1 MAFDFNKTFS
11 LLPLRDAVVF
21 PFTTRRILVG
31 REMSLHAL
39 EYAESHDNEII
50 LVAQKD
56 IEQESIDNPMLDLYT
71 VGVAAHVINVTPFP
85 NGCVKVVLEGESVV
99 DLRSVALRDGLLQ
112 VTVSPKQPA
121 IGTSDKCS
129 MFENVLR
136 VFREYASH
144 RNIAEGMVDALF
156 TMDSHVNA
164 LYGMMPFLQISL
176 AEKQQLLETTNIDTL
191 AERLVSLMQMA
202 QDNENVLVRV
212 QQNVRQKMAQ
222 QQKEWFISEQIRQ
235 LQDELDGS
243 DGASSEVDQLLKK
256 IRAKKFSEAIQE
268 KLEEEIARMR
278 LMQPTSPEYAVS
290 RNYIDWFLA
299 MPYGVYTDT
308 VLNMKKVK
316 SELDAKHFGLD
327 KVKERIMEYV
337 AVLKLTGT
345 ERRSPILCLV
355 GPPGVGKTTLVESIA
370 KAMQRNFV
378 RITLGGVR
386 DEAEIRGHR
395 RTYIGAMP
403 GRFIHAL
410 RRAKCMNPVVLL
422 DEIDKMASDFR
433 GDPASAMLEVLDP
446 EQNHDFTD
454 HFMEVGLDLS
464 RVLFIATANNEA
476 EIPEALRDRLE
487 MVRLPGYYPHE
498 KLQIASKYLLP
509 RICERTGVKLH
520 EQVEFSDDMINAV
533 MRGWTREAGVRE
545 LERTLEN
552 AVRHRA
558 KDIVVGK
565 KFKAEVTDKV
575 LQEYLGA
582 PRFLDNRLPAPGRP
596 GVVTGLAWTSVGG
609 EILLLEC
616 MLLSG
621 KGQLIMTGKLGDVM
635 KESAQ
640 IAVSLVRERLHR
652 FGIDPA
658 IVKKTD
664 IHIHVP
670 EGAVPKDGPSAGI
683 ALTLCLLSAFTR
695 QPISPE
701 IAFTGEVSLTGACLP
716 IGGLNEKALAALAAG
731 VKTLRLPEGNK
742 KDVAELPEPAKKGL
756 KIYTHKHIDEIVK
769 VLFTGMKSSSKD
781 DLDFLKA
788 PVKSSAGKSEDDE
801 ENESEESE
809 KPAKK
814 TSKVAAKK
822 PKKPAKKK

>member
-1 MAFDFNKTFS
+1 MSFDFSKTYP

-21 PFTTRRILVG
+21 PMTTRRILIG
-31 REMSLHAL
+31 RDISLRAL
-39 EYAESHDNEII
+39 DQAESAGTEIV
-50 LVAQKD
+50 LVSQKN
-56 IEQESIDNPMLDLYT
+56 IEQEVLENPMLDLYS
-71 VGVAAHVINVTPFP
+71 VGVAARIDSVTPFP
-85 NGCVKVVLEGESVV
+85 NGCVKAVLEGVQIV
-99 DLRSVALRDGLLQ
+99 DLRSINMADGYMQ
-112 VTVSPKQPA
+112 VTVSERKNS
-121 IGTSDKCS
+121 IKLTDKS
-129 MFENVLR
+129 SRFAEVLAQ
-136 VFREYASH
+136 FKAYSLKH
-144 RNIAEGMVDALF
+144 NIADGMMDALF
-156 TMDSHVNA
+156 AMDSQVNT
-164 LYGMMPFLQISL
+164 LYGIIPFLQISL
-176 AEKQQLLETTNIDTL
+176 SERQNLLECNSIDDL
-191 AERLVSLMQMA
+191 ANHIVALMQVM
-202 QDNENVLVRV
+202 DENENVLVRV

-222 QQKEWFISEQIRQ
+222 QQKEWFITEQIRQ
-235 LQDELDGS
+235 LQDELDGDS
-243 DGASSEVDQLLKK
+243 AGASEPDQLLKK
-256 IRAKKFSEAIQE
+256 IKAKKFSPAIAE
-268 KLEEEIARMR
+268 KLEDEIERMR
-278 LMQPTSPEYAVS
+278 MMQPTSPEYAVS
-290 RNYIDWFLA
+290 RNYVDWFLNL
-299 MPYGVYTDT
+299 PYGVYTDT

-316 SELDAKHFGLD
+316 SELDSKHFGLD

-370 KAMQRNFV
+370 NAMQRNFV

-410 RRAKCMNPVVLL
+410 RRAKCMNPIILL

-464 RVLFIATANNEA
+464 RVLFIATANTEN

-487 MVRLPGYYPHE
+487 IVRLPGYYPHE

-509 RICERTGVKLH
+509 RICERTGVKLD
-520 EQVEFSDDMINAV
+520 EQVSFDEKMVTEV

-552 AVRHRA
+552 VVRHRA
-558 KDIVVGK
+558 KEIVMGK
-565 KFKAEVTDKV
+565 KFKPEITEKQ

-582 PRFLDNRLPAPGRP
+582 PRFLDSQLPEPGRP
-596 GVVTGLAWTSVGG
+596 GIVTGLAWTSVGG
-609 EILLLEC
+609 EILPIEC

-621 KGQLIMTGKLGDVM
+621 KGQIIMTGKLGDVM

-683 ALTLCLLSAFTR
+683 ALTLCLLSAFTKI
-695 QPISPE
+695 PVPPD
-701 IAFTGEVSLTGACLP
+701 IAFTGEVSLTGACLA
-716 IGGLNEKALAALAAG
+716 IGGLNEKALAALQAG
-731 VKTLRLPEGNK
+731 VKTLRLPAQNK
-742 KDVAELPEPAKKGL
+742 KDVDELPAPAKKGL
-756 KIYTHKHIDEIVK
+756 KIFTHKHIDEIVK
-769 VLFTGMKSSSKD
+769 ILFVQK
-781 DLDFLKA
+781 KA
-788 PVKSSAGKSEDDE
+788 K
-801 ENESEESE
+801 
-809 KPAKK
+809 
-814 TSKVAAKK
+814 
-822 PKKPAKKK
+822 

>member
-1 MAFDFNKTFS
+1 MSFDFSKTYP

-21 PFTTRRILVG
+21 PMTTRRILIG
-31 REMSLHAL
+31 RDISLRAL
-39 EYAESHDNEII
+39 DQAESAGTEIV
-50 LVAQKD
+50 LVSQKN
-56 IEQESIDNPMLDLYT
+56 IEQEVLDNPMLDLYS
-71 VGVAAHVINVTPFP
+71 VGVAARIDSVTPFP
-85 NGCVKVVLEGESVV
+85 NGCVKAVLEGVQIV
-99 DLRSVALRDGLLQ
+99 DLRSINMTDGYMQ
-112 VTVSPKQPA
+112 VTVSERKNP
-121 IGTSDKCS
+121 IRLTDKCNR
-129 MFENVLR
+129 FAEVLAQ
-136 VFREYASH
+136 FKAYSLKH
-144 RNIAEGMVDALF
+144 NIADGMMDALF
-156 TMDSHVNA
+156 SMDSQVNT
-164 LYGMMPFLQISL
+164 LYGIIPFLQISL
-176 AEKQQLLETTNIDTL
+176 NERQNLLECDSIDEL
-191 AERLVSLMQMA
+191 ANHIVALMQVM
-202 QDNENVLVRV
+202 DENENVLVRV

-235 LQDELDGS
+235 LQDELDGDS
-243 DGASSEVDQLLKK
+243 TGASEPDQLLKK
-256 IRAKKFSEAIQE
+256 IKAKNFTPAILE
-268 KLEEEIARMR
+268 KLEDEIGRMK

-290 RNYIDWFLA
+290 RNYIDWFLNL
-299 MPYGVYTDT
+299 PYGVYTDT

-316 SELDAKHFGLD
+316 SELDSKHFGLD

-370 KAMQRNFV
+370 SAMQRNFV

-410 RRAKCMNPVVLL
+410 RRAKCMNPIILL

-464 RVLFIATANNEA
+464 RVLFIATANSESD
-476 EIPEALRDRLE
+476 IPEALRDRLE
-487 MVRLPGYYPHE
+487 IVRLPGYYPHE

-509 RICERTGVKLH
+509 RICERTGVKLD
-520 EQVEFSDDMINAV
+520 EQVSFDEKTVTAV

-552 AVRHRA
+552 VVRHRA
-558 KDIVVGK
+558 KEIVMGK
-565 KFKAEVTDKV
+565 KFKPEIGEKQ

-582 PRFLDNRLPAPGRP
+582 PRFLDSQLPEPGKP

-609 EILLLEC
+609 EILPIEC

-621 KGQLIMTGKLGDVM
+621 KGQIIMTGKLGDVM

-683 ALTLCLLSAFTR
+683 ALTLCLLSAFTKI
-695 QPISPE
+695 PVPPD
-701 IAFTGEVSLTGACLP
+701 IAFTGEVSLTGACLA
-716 IGGLNEKALAALAAG
+716 IGGLNEKALAALQAG
-731 VKTLRLPEGNK
+731 VKTLRLPAQNQ
-742 KDVAELPEPAKKGL
+742 KDVNELPAPAKKGL

-769 VLFTGMKSSSKD
+769 ILFKD
-781 DLDFLKA
+781 AK
-788 PVKSSAGKSEDDE
+788 
-801 ENESEESE
+801 
-809 KPAKK
+809 AKK
-814 TSKVAAKK
+814 
-822 PKKPAKKK
+822 

>member
-1 MAFDFNKTFS
+1 MSFDFSKTYP

-21 PFTTRRILVG
+21 PMTTRRILIG
-31 REMSLHAL
+31 RDISLRAL
-39 EYAESHDNEII
+39 DQAESAGTEIV
-50 LVAQKD
+50 LVSQRN
-56 IEQESIDNPMLDLYT
+56 IEQEVLENPMLDLYS
-71 VGVAAHVINVTPFP
+71 VGVAARIDSVTPFP
-85 NGCVKVVLEGESVV
+85 NGCVKAVLEGVQIV
-99 DLRSVALRDGLLQ
+99 DLRSINTSDGYMQ
-112 VTVSPKQPA
+112 VTVSERKNS
-121 IGTSDKCS
+121 IKLTDKS
-129 MFENVLR
+129 SRFAEVLAQ
-136 VFREYASH
+136 FKAYSLKH
-144 RNIAEGMVDALF
+144 NIADGMMDALF
-156 TMDSHVNA
+156 AMDSQVNT
-164 LYGMMPFLQISL
+164 LYGIIPFLQISL
-176 AEKQQLLETTNIDTL
+176 SERQNLLECNSIDDL
-191 AERLVSLMQMA
+191 ANHIVALMQVM
-202 QDNENVLVRV
+202 DENENVLVRV

-222 QQKEWFISEQIRQ
+222 QQKEWFITEQIRQ
-235 LQDELDGS
+235 LQDELDGDS
-243 DGASSEVDQLLKK
+243 AGASEPDQLLKK
-256 IRAKKFSEAIQE
+256 IKAKKFSPAIAE
-268 KLEEEIARMR
+268 KLEDEIERMR
-278 LMQPTSPEYAVS
+278 MMQPTSPEYAVS
-290 RNYIDWFLA
+290 RNYVDWFLNL
-299 MPYGVYTDT
+299 PYGVYTDT

-316 SELDAKHFGLD
+316 SELDSKHFGLD

-370 KAMQRNFV
+370 NAMQRNFV

-410 RRAKCMNPVVLL
+410 RRAKCMNPIILL

-464 RVLFIATANNEA
+464 RVLFIATANTET

-487 MVRLPGYYPHE
+487 IVRLPGYYPHE

-509 RICERTGVKLH
+509 RICERTGVKLD
-520 EQVEFSDDMINAV
+520 EQVSFDEKMVTEV

-552 AVRHRA
+552 VVRHRA
-558 KDIVVGK
+558 KEIVMGK
-565 KFKAEVTDKV
+565 KFKPEITEKQ

-582 PRFLDNRLPAPGRP
+582 PRFLDSQLPEPGRP
-596 GVVTGLAWTSVGG
+596 GIVTGLAWTSVGG
-609 EILLLEC
+609 EILPIEC

-621 KGQLIMTGKLGDVM
+621 KGQIIMTGKLGDVM

-683 ALTLCLLSAFTR
+683 ALTLCLLSAFTKI
-695 QPISPE
+695 PVPPD
-701 IAFTGEVSLTGACLP
+701 IAFTGEVSLTGACLA
-716 IGGLNEKALAALAAG
+716 IGGLNEKALAALQAG
-731 VKTLRLPEGNK
+731 VKTLRLPAQNK
-742 KDVAELPEPAKKGL
+742 KDVDELPAPAKKGL
-756 KIYTHKHIDEIVK
+756 KIFTHKHIDEIVK
-769 VLFTGMKSSSKD
+769 ILFK
-781 DLDFLKA
+781 
-788 PVKSSAGKSEDDE
+788 
-801 ENESEESE
+801 N
-809 KPAKK
+809 AKK
-814 TSKVAAKK
+814 
-822 PKKPAKKK
+822 

>member
-1 MAFDFNKTFS
+1 MAFDFNKTYP

-31 REMSLHAL
+31 REMSLRAL
-39 EYAESHDNEII
+39 EFAENHNNEII
-50 LVAQKD
+50 LVAQKNV
-56 IEQESIDNPMLDLYT
+56 EQETLDNPMLDLYT
-71 VGVAAHVINVTPFP
+71 VGVIARVANVTPFP
-85 NGCVKVVLEGESVV
+85 NGCVKVVLEGDSIV
-99 DLRSVALRDGLLQ
+99 DLRSIVLRDGFLQ
-112 VTVSPKQPA
+112 VTVSPKEHFVKPE
-121 IGTSDKCS
+121 DKCER
-129 MFENVLR
+129 FEDVLN
-136 VFREYASH
+136 VFREYALH
-144 RNIAEGMVDALF
+144 RNIAEGMVEALF

-164 LYGMMPFLQISL
+164 FYGMIPFLHVSL
-176 AEKQQLLETTNIDTL
+176 AEKQALLEVDSIDAL
-191 AERLVSLMQMA
+191 AERLINLMQLA
-202 QDNENVLVRV
+202 QDNENVLIRV

-235 LQDELDGS
+235 LQDELDADNG
-243 DGASSEVDQLLKK
+243 GASEPDQLLKK
-256 IRAKKFSEAIQE
+256 IKAKKFSQAIEE
-268 KLEEEIARMR
+268 KLEEEIGRMR
-278 LMQPTSPEYAVS
+278 MMQPTSPEYAVS
-290 RNYIDWFLA
+290 RNYVDWFLA
-299 MPYGVYTDT
+299 LPYGVYTDT

-316 SELDAKHFGLD
+316 AELDSKHFGLD

-345 ERRSPILCLV
+345 ERRAPILCLV

-370 KAMQRNFV
+370 TAMQRNFV

-410 RRAKCMNPVVLL
+410 RRAKCMNPVILL

-464 RVLFIATANNEA
+464 RVLFIATANNEG

-487 MVRLPGYYPHE
+487 IVRLPGYYPHE
-498 KLQIASKYLLP
+498 KIQIAGNYLLP
-509 RICERTGVKLH
+509 RICERTGVKLK
-520 EQVEFSDDMINAV
+520 EQVSFDDEIISFV

-545 LERTLEN
+545 LERVLEN

-558 KDIVVGK
+558 KDIVMGK
-565 KFKAEVTDKV
+565 KVKPEITKKQIQD
-575 LQEYLGA
+575 YLGA
-582 PRFLDNRLPAPGRP
+582 PRFLDNQLPEPGRP

-621 KGQLIMTGKLGDVM
+621 KGQLILTGKLGDVM

-640 IAVSLVRERLHR
+640 IAVSLVRERLQR

-695 QPISPE
+695 HPIPPD

-769 VLFTGMKSSSKD
+769 ILFAGVKVAKAESANDVKEGETAEAKKSAD
-781 DLDFLKA
+781 AKA
-788 PVKSSAGKSEDDE
+788 A
-801 ENESEESE
+801 

-814 TSKVAAKK
+814 SV
-822 PKKPAKKK
+822 KKK

>member
-1 MAFDFNKTFS
+1 M
-11 LLPLRDAVVF
+11 LPLRDAVVF
-21 PFTTRRILVG
+21 PMTTRRILVG
-31 REMSLHAL
+31 REMSLHAI
-39 EYAESHDNEII
+39 EYAENNDNLIV
-50 LVAQKD
+50 LVAQRD
-56 IEQESIDNPMLDLYT
+56 VTVEELQNPMLDLYT
-71 VGVAAHVINVTPFP
+71 VGVMARVSNVTPFP
-85 NGCVKVVLEGESVV
+85 NGCVKVVLEGEQVV
-99 DLRSVALRDGLLQ
+99 DLRSILMQNGFLN
-112 VTVSPKQPA
+112 VTVSPRKNS
-121 IGTSDKCS
+121 IKLDSKTTLFD
-129 MFENVLR
+129 EVLTK
-136 VFREYASH
+136 FREYATK
-144 RNIAEGMVDALF
+144 RNIAEGMVDAFFGMESQL
-156 TMDSHVNA
+156 NA
-164 LYGMMPFLQISL
+164 YYGMVPFLQVSL
-176 AEKQQLLETTNIDTL
+176 AEKQSFLEMESLDEMSEKLL
-191 AERLVSLMQMA
+191 ALMSFTD
-202 QDNENVLVRV
+202 DNENVLVRI

-235 LQDELDGS
+235 LQEELDG
-243 DGASSEVDQLLKK
+243 DGDGSSEPEQLLKK
-256 IRAKKFSEAIQE
+256 IKAKKFSPAIVE
-268 KLEEEIARMR
+268 KLEDEIGRMK

-290 RNYIDWFLA
+290 RNYIDWFLNL
-299 MPYGVYTDT
+299 PYGVYTDT

-316 SELDAKHFGLD
+316 SELDSKHFGLD

-370 KAMQRNFV
+370 NAMQRNFV

-403 GRFIHAL
+403 GRFINAL
-410 RRAKCMNPVVLL
+410 RRAKCMNPIILL

-464 RVLFIATANNEA
+464 RVLFIATANSES

-487 MVRLPGYYPHE
+487 IVRLPGYYPHE
-498 KLQIASKYLLP
+498 KIQIASNYLLP
-509 RICERTGVKLH
+509 RICERTGVKLG
-520 EQVEFSDDMINAV
+520 EQVSFDDAIVTEV

-552 AVRHRA
+552 IVRHRA
-558 KDIVVGK
+558 KEIVMGK
-565 KFKAEVTDKV
+565 KFKPEITGKQ

-582 PRFLDNRLPAPGRP
+582 PRFLDSQLPEPGRP
-596 GVVTGLAWTSVGG
+596 GIVTGLAWTSVGG
-609 EILLLEC
+609 EILPIEC

-621 KGQLIMTGKLGDVM
+621 KGQIIMTGKLGDVM

-670 EGAVPKDGPSAGI
+670 EGAVPKDGPSAGVTMTTALVS
-683 ALTLCLLSAFTR
+683 ALTRKPVR
-695 QPISPE
+695 QNV
-701 IAFTGEVSLTGACLP
+701 AMTGEITLRGRVLP
-716 IGGLNEKALAALAAG
+716 IGGLKEKTLAAYRAG
-731 VKTLRLPEGNK
+731 INTLIIPEENK
-742 KDVAELPEPAKKGL
+742 KDLE
-756 KIYTHKHIDEIVK
+756 KIPDY
-769 VLFTGMKSSSKD
+769 VLEKFKII
-781 DLDFLKA
+781 
-788 PVKSSAGKSEDDE
+788 PVKEIQQVLSAAIMEG
-801 ENESEESE
+801 
-809 KPAKK
+809 
-814 TSKVAAKK
+814 
-822 PKKPAKKK
+822 

>member
-1 MAFDFNKTFS
+1 MNFDFSKTYP

-21 PFTTRRILVG
+21 PHTTRRILVG
-31 REMSLHAL
+31 RDVSLRAL
-39 EYAESHDNEII
+39 EYAESHNNEII

-56 IEQESIDNPMLDLYT
+56 VTVEEIQNPMLDLYS
-71 VGVAAHVINVTPFP
+71 VGVVASVSSVMPFP
-85 NGCVKVVLEGESVV
+85 NGCVKVILEGQQIV
-99 DLRSVALRDGLLQ
+99 DLRSVLLRDGFLH
-112 VTVSPKQPA
+112 VTVSPRKPH
-121 IGTSDKCS
+121 IDGKDKTKL
-129 MFENVLR
+129 FDEVLAR
-136 VFREYASH
+136 FRDYATK
-144 RNIAEGMVDALF
+144 RNIAEGMVDAFFGMENQL
-156 TMDSHVNA
+156 DA
-164 LYGMMPFLQISL
+164 YYGMIPFLQVSL
-176 AEKQQLLETTNIDTL
+176 AEKQSFLEVKSLDEMSLKLLALMD
-191 AERLVSLMQMA
+191 VSE
-202 QDNENVLVRV
+202 DNENVLVRV
-212 QQNVRQKMAQ
+212 QQSVRQKMAQ

-235 LQDELDGS
+235 LQDELDG
-243 DGASSEVDQLLKK
+243 DNAGASEPDQLLKK
-256 IRAKKFSEAIQE
+256 IKAKNFTPAIVE
-268 KLEEEIARMR
+268 KLEDEIGRMK

-290 RNYIDWFLA
+290 RNYIDWFLNL
-299 MPYGVYTDT
+299 PYGVYTET

-316 SELDAKHFGLD
+316 SELDSKHFGLD

-370 KAMQRNFV
+370 NAMQRNFV

-410 RRAKCMNPVVLL
+410 RRAKCMNPIILL

-464 RVLFIATANNEA
+464 RVLFIATANSES

-487 MVRLPGYYPHE
+487 IVRLPGYYPHE

-509 RICERTGVKLH
+509 RICERTGVKLK
-520 EQVEFSDDMINAV
+520 EQVSFDDDTVNAV

-545 LERTLEN
+545 LERTLESV
-552 AVRHRA
+552 VRHRA
-558 KDIVVGK
+558 KEIVMGK
-565 KFKAEVTDKV
+565 KFKPEIKDKQ

-582 PRFLDNRLPAPGRP
+582 PRFLDNQLPAPGRP

-609 EILLLEC
+609 EILPIEC

-621 KGQLIMTGKLGDVM
+621 KGQIIMTGKLGDVM

-683 ALTLCLLSAFTR
+683 ALTLCLLSAFTKI
-695 QPISPE
+695 PVPPD
-701 IAFTGEVSLTGACLP
+701 IAFTGEVSLTGACLA
-716 IGGLNEKALAALAAG
+716 IGGLNEKALAALQAG
-731 VKTLRLPEGNK
+731 VKTLRLPAQNK
-742 KDVAELPEPAKKGL
+742 KDVDELPAPAKKGL

-769 VLFTGMKSSSKD
+769 ILF
-781 DLDFLKA
+781 
-788 PVKSSAGKSEDDE
+788 VK
-801 ENESEESE
+801 
-809 KPAKK
+809 AKK
-814 TSKVAAKK
+814 S
-822 PKKPAKKK
+822 

>member
-1 MAFDFNKTFS
+1 MSFDYSKTFP

-21 PFTTRRILVG
+21 PSTTRRILVG
-31 REMSLHAL
+31 RDMSLRAL
-39 EYAESHDNEII
+39 EYAESHNNEIV
-50 LVAQKD
+50 LVAQRDVSEEELK
-56 IEQESIDNPMLDLYT
+56 NPMLDLYS
-71 VGVAAHVINVTPFP
+71 VGVMAHVSNVMPFP
-85 NGCVKVVLEGESVV
+85 NGCVKVVLEGEEVV
-99 DLRSVALRDGLLQ
+99 DLRSILMADGFLN
-112 VTVSPKQPA
+112 VTVSPRKQR
-121 IGTSDKCS
+121 IDGKDKTAL
-129 MFENVLR
+129 FDDVLTR
-136 VFREYASH
+136 FREYATK
-144 RNIAEGMVDALF
+144 RNIAEGMVDAFFGMENQL
-156 TMDSHVNA
+156 NA
-164 LYGMMPFLQISL
+164 YYGMIPFLQVSL
-176 AEKQQLLETTNIDTL
+176 AEKQSFLEVASLDEMSAKLLALMD
-191 AERLVSLMQMA
+191 VSE
-202 QDNENVLVRV
+202 DNENVLVRV

-222 QQKEWFISEQIRQ
+222 QQKEWFITEQIRQ
-235 LQDELDGS
+235 LQDELEGDGV
-243 DGASSEVDQLLKK
+243 GTSEPDQLLKK
-256 IRAKKFSEAIQE
+256 IKAKNFSQAIEE
-268 KLEEEIARMR
+268 KLEDEIGRMR

-316 SELDAKHFGLD
+316 GELDSKHFGLD
-327 KVKERIMEYV
+327 KVKERIMEYI

-370 KAMQRNFV
+370 NAMQRNFV

-403 GRFIHAL
+403 GRFIQAL
-410 RRAKCMNPVVLL
+410 RRAKCMNPIILL

-464 RVLFIATANNEA
+464 RVLFIATANSES

-487 MVRLPGYYPHE
+487 IVRLPGYYPHE
-498 KLQIASKYLLP
+498 KLQIASNYLVP
-509 RICERTGVKLH
+509 RICERTGVKNV
-520 EQVEFSDDMINAV
+520 EQGSFDDGIINEV

-552 AVRHRA
+552 VVRHRA
-558 KDIVVGK
+558 KEIVMGRK
-565 KFKAEVTDKV
+565 IKPAVTEKQ

-582 PRFLDNRLPAPGRP
+582 PRFLDSQLPAPGRP

-609 EILLLEC
+609 EILPIEC

-621 KGQLIMTGKLGDVM
+621 KGSIIMTGKLGDVM

-640 IAVSLVRERLHR
+640 IAVSLVRERLHL

-695 QPISPE
+695 IPVPPD
-701 IAFTGEVSLTGACLP
+701 IAFTGEVSLTGACLA
-716 IGGLNEKALAALAAG
+716 IGGLNEKALAALQAG
-731 VKTLRLPEGNK
+731 VKTLRLPAQNK
-742 KDVAELPEPAKKGL
+742 KDVDELPAPAKKGL

-769 VLFTGMKSSSKD
+769 ILFVQKKAKS
-781 DLDFLKA
+781 
-788 PVKSSAGKSEDDE
+788 
-801 ENESEESE
+801 
-809 KPAKK
+809 
-814 TSKVAAKK
+814 
-822 PKKPAKKK
+822 

>member
-1 MAFDFNKTFS
+1 M
-11 LLPLRDAVVF
+11 LPLRDAVVF
-21 PFTTRRILVG
+21 PMTTRRILVG
-31 REMSLHAL
+31 REMSLHAI
-39 EYAESHDNEII
+39 EHAENNDNVIV
-50 LVAQKD
+50 LVAQRD
-56 IEQESIDNPMLDLYT
+56 VTIEELQNPMLDLYT
-71 VGVAAHVINVTPFP
+71 VGVMARVSNVTPFP
-85 NGCVKVVLEGESVV
+85 NGCVKVVLEGEEVV
-99 DLRSVALRDGLLQ
+99 DLRSIIMQNGFLN
-112 VTVSPKQPA
+112 VTVSPRKNSIQLNSK
-121 IGTSDKCS
+121 TKLFD
-129 MFENVLR
+129 EVLTK
-136 VFREYASH
+136 FREYATK
-144 RNIAEGMVDALF
+144 RNIAEGMVDAFFGMESQL
-156 TMDSHVNA
+156 NA
-164 LYGMMPFLQISL
+164 YYGMIPFLQVSL
-176 AEKQQLLETTNIDTL
+176 AEKQSFLEMESLDEMSEKLL
-191 AERLVSLMQMA
+191 ALMSFTD
-202 QDNENVLVRV
+202 DNENVLVRI

-235 LQDELDGS
+235 LQEELDG
-243 DGASSEVDQLLKK
+243 DGDGSSEPDQLLKK
-256 IRAKKFSEAIQE
+256 IKAKKFSPAIVE
-268 KLEEEIARMR
+268 KLEDEIGRMK

-290 RNYIDWFLA
+290 RNYIDWFLNL
-299 MPYGVYTDT
+299 PYGVYTDT

-316 SELDAKHFGLD
+316 SELDSKHFGLD

-370 KAMQRNFV
+370 NAMQRNFV

-403 GRFIHAL
+403 GRFINAR
-410 RRAKCMNPVVLL
+410 RRAKCMNPIILL

-464 RVLFIATANNEA
+464 RVLFIATANSEG

-487 MVRLPGYYPHE
+487 IVRLPGYYPHE
-498 KLQIASKYLLP
+498 KIQIASNYLLP
-509 RICERTGVKLH
+509 RICERTGVKLN
-520 EQVEFSDDMINAV
+520 EQVSFDDAIVTEV

-552 AVRHRA
+552 VVRHRA
-558 KDIVVGK
+558 KEIVMGK
-565 KFKAEVTDKV
+565 KFKPEITGKQ

-582 PRFLDNRLPAPGRP
+582 PRFLDSQLPEPGRP
-596 GVVTGLAWTSVGG
+596 GIVTGLAWTSVGG
-609 EILLLEC
+609 EILPIEC

-621 KGQLIMTGKLGDVM
+621 KGLIIMTGKLGDVM

-640 IAVSLVRERLHR
+640 IAVSLVRERLHC

-695 QPISPE
+695 IPVAPD
-701 IAFTGEVSLTGACLP
+701 IAFTGEVSLTGACLA
-716 IGGLNEKALAALAAG
+716 IGGLNEKALAALQAG
-731 VKTLRLPEGNK
+731 VKTLRLPAQNK
-742 KDVAELPEPAKKGL
+742 KDVDELPAPAKKGL
-756 KIYTHKHIDEIVK
+756 KI
-769 VLFTGMKSSSKD
+769 
-781 DLDFLKA
+781 
-788 PVKSSAGKSEDDE
+788 
-801 ENESEESE
+801 
-809 KPAKK
+809 
-814 TSKVAAKK
+814 
-822 PKKPAKKK
+822 

>member
-1 MAFDFNKTFS
+1 M
-11 LLPLRDAVVF
+11 LPLRDAVVF
-21 PFTTRRILVG
+21 PMTTRRILVG
-31 REMSLHAL
+31 REMSLHAI
-39 EYAESHDNEII
+39 EYAENNDNLIV
-50 LVAQKD
+50 LVAQRD
-56 IEQESIDNPMLDLYT
+56 VTVEELQNPMLDLYT
-71 VGVAAHVINVTPFP
+71 VGVMARVSNVTPFP
-85 NGCVKVVLEGESVV
+85 NGCVKVVLEGEQVV
-99 DLRSVALRDGLLQ
+99 DLRSILMQNGFLN
-112 VTVSPKQPA
+112 VTVSPRKNS
-121 IGTSDKCS
+121 IKLDSKTKLFD
-129 MFENVLR
+129 EVLSK
-136 VFREYASH
+136 FREYATK
-144 RNIAEGMVDALF
+144 RNIAEGMVDAFFGMESQL
-156 TMDSHVNA
+156 NA
-164 LYGMMPFLQISL
+164 YYGMVPFLQVSL
-176 AEKQQLLETTNIDTL
+176 AEKQSFLEMESLDEMSEKLL
-191 AERLVSLMQMA
+191 ALMSFTD
-202 QDNENVLVRV
+202 DNENVLVRI

-235 LQDELDGS
+235 LQEELDG
-243 DGASSEVDQLLKK
+243 DGDGSSEPEQLLKK
-256 IRAKKFSEAIQE
+256 IKAKKFSPAIVE
-268 KLEEEIARMR
+268 KLEDEIGRMK

-290 RNYIDWFLA
+290 RNYIDWFLNL
-299 MPYGVYTDT
+299 PYGVYTDT

-316 SELDAKHFGLD
+316 SELDSKHFGLD

-370 KAMQRNFV
+370 NAMQRNFV

-403 GRFIHAL
+403 GRFINAL
-410 RRAKCMNPVVLL
+410 RRAKCMNPIILL

-464 RVLFIATANNEA
+464 RVLFIATANSES

-487 MVRLPGYYPHE
+487 IVRLPGYYPHE
-498 KLQIASKYLLP
+498 KIQIASNYLLP
-509 RICERTGVKLH
+509 RICERTGVKLG
-520 EQVEFSDDMINAV
+520 EQVSFDDAIVTEV

-552 AVRHRA
+552 IVRHRA
-558 KDIVVGK
+558 KEIVMGK
-565 KFKAEVTDKV
+565 KFKPEITGKQ

-582 PRFLDNRLPAPGRP
+582 PRFLDSQLPEPGRP
-596 GVVTGLAWTSVGG
+596 GIVTGLAWTSVGG
-609 EILLLEC
+609 EILPIEC

-621 KGQLIMTGKLGDVM
+621 KGQIIMTGKLGDVM

-695 QPISPE
+695 IPVAPD
-701 IAFTGEVSLTGACLP
+701 IAFTGEVSLTGACLA
-716 IGGLNEKALAALAAG
+716 IGGLNEKALAALQAG
-731 VKTLRLPEGNK
+731 VKTLRLPAQNK
-742 KDVAELPEPAKKGL
+742 KDVDELPAPAKKGL

-769 VLFTGMKSSSKD
+769 ILFK
-781 DLDFLKA
+781 
-788 PVKSSAGKSEDDE
+788 
-801 ENESEESE
+801 N
-809 KPAKK
+809 AKK
-814 TSKVAAKK
+814 
-822 PKKPAKKK
+822 

>member
-1 MAFDFNKTFS
+1 MSFDFSKTYP

-21 PFTTRRILVG
+21 PMTTRRILIG
-31 REMSLHAL
+31 RDISLRAL
-39 EYAESHDNEII
+39 DQAESTGTEIV
-50 LVAQKD
+50 LVSQRNV
-56 IEQESIDNPMLDLYT
+56 EQEVLENPMLDLYS
-71 VGVAAHVINVTPFP
+71 VGVAARVDSVTPFP
-85 NGCVKVVLEGESVV
+85 NGCVKAVLEGVQIVE
-99 DLRSVALRDGLLQ
+99 LRSIMMADGYMQ
-112 VTVSPKQPA
+112 VTVCERKNA
-121 IGTSDKCS
+121 IKLTDKS
-129 MFENVLR
+129 TRFAEVLAQ
-136 VFREYASH
+136 FKAYSLKH
-144 RNIAEGMVDALF
+144 NIADGMMDALF
-156 TMDSHVNA
+156 SMDSQVNT
-164 LYGMMPFLQISL
+164 LYGIIPFLQISL
-176 AEKQQLLETTNIDTL
+176 NERQNLLESNCIDDLANNII
-191 AERLVSLMQMA
+191 ALMQVM
-202 QDNENVLVRV
+202 DENENVLVRV

-222 QQKEWFISEQIRQ
+222 QQKEWFITEQIRQ
-235 LQDELDGS
+235 LQDELDG
-243 DGASSEVDQLLKK
+243 DNAGAGEPDQLLKK
-256 IRAKKFSEAIQE
+256 IRAKKFSATILE
-268 KLEEEIARMR
+268 KLEDEVERMR
-278 LMQPTSPEYAVS
+278 MMQPTSPEYAVS
-290 RNYIDWFLA
+290 RNYIDWFLNL
-299 MPYGVYTDT
+299 PYGVYTDT

-316 SELDAKHFGLD
+316 SELDSKHFGLD

-370 KAMQRNFV
+370 NAMQRNFV

-410 RRAKCMNPVVLL
+410 RRAKCMNPIILL

-464 RVLFIATANNEA
+464 RVLFIATANSEG

-487 MVRLPGYYPHE
+487 IVRLPGYYPHE

-509 RICERTGVKLH
+509 RICERTGVKLE
-520 EQVEFSDDMINAV
+520 EQVSFDEKIVNEV

-552 AVRHRA
+552 VVRHRA
-558 KDIVVGK
+558 KEIVMGK
-565 KFKAEVTDKV
+565 KFKPEITEKQ

-582 PRFLDNRLPAPGRP
+582 PRFLDSQLPEPGKP
-596 GVVTGLAWTSVGG
+596 GIVTGLAWTSVGG
-609 EILLLEC
+609 EILPIEC

-621 KGQLIMTGKLGDVM
+621 KGQIIMTGKLGDVM

-652 FGIDPA
+652 FGIDPT

-683 ALTLCLLSAFTR
+683 ALTLCLLSAFTKI
-695 QPISPE
+695 PVPPD
-701 IAFTGEVSLTGACLP
+701 IAFTGEVSLTGACLA
-716 IGGLNEKALAALAAG
+716 IGGLNEKALAALQAG
-731 VKTLRLPEGNK
+731 VKTLRLPAQNK
-742 KDVAELPEPAKKGL
+742 KDVDELPAPAKKGL
-756 KIYTHKHIDEIVK
+756 KIFTHKHIDEIVK
-769 VLFTGMKSSSKD
+769 ILFVQK
-781 DLDFLKA
+781 KA
-788 PVKSSAGKSEDDE
+788 K
-801 ENESEESE
+801 
-809 KPAKK
+809 
-814 TSKVAAKK
+814 
-822 PKKPAKKK
+822 

>member
-1 MAFDFNKTFS
+1 MGEELLSFDFSKTYP

-21 PFTTRRILVG
+21 PMTTRRILIG
-31 REMSLHAL
+31 REISLRAL
-39 EYAESHDNEII
+39 DQAESTGSEII
-50 LVAQKD
+50 LVSQKNL
-56 IEQESIDNPMLDLYT
+56 EQEVLDNPMLDLYS
-71 VGVAAHVINVTPFP
+71 VGVAARIDSVTPFP
-85 NGCVKVVLEGESVV
+85 NGCVKAVLEGVQIV
-99 DLRSVALRDGLLQ
+99 DLRSINMADGYMQ
-112 VTVSPKQPA
+112 VTVSERKNS
-121 IGTSDKCS
+121 IKLTDKS
-129 MFENVLR
+129 SRFAEVLTQ
-136 VFREYASH
+136 FKAYSLKH
-144 RNIAEGMVDALF
+144 NIADGMMDALF
-156 TMDSHVNA
+156 SMDSQINT
-164 LYGMMPFLQISL
+164 LYGIIPFLQISL
-176 AEKQQLLETTNIDTL
+176 GERQNLLECGSIDELANNIL
-191 AERLVSLMQMA
+191 ALMQVM
-202 QDNENVLVRV
+202 DENENVLVRV

-235 LQDELDGS
+235 LQDELDGDS
-243 DGASSEVDQLLKK
+243 ASASEPDQLLKK
-256 IRAKKFSEAIQE
+256 IRAKSFTPVILE
-268 KLEEEIARMR
+268 KLEDEISRMK

-290 RNYIDWFLA
+290 RNYVDWFLNL
-299 MPYGVYTDT
+299 PYGVYTDT

-316 SELDAKHFGLD
+316 SELDSKHFGLD

-370 KAMQRNFV
+370 NAMQRNFV

-410 RRAKCMNPVVLL
+410 RRAKCMTPIILL

-464 RVLFIATANNEA
+464 RVLFIATANSES

-487 MVRLPGYYPHE
+487 IVRLPGYYPHE

-509 RICERTGVKLH
+509 RICERTGVKLG
-520 EQVEFSDDMINAV
+520 EQVSFDEKMVTEV

-552 AVRHRA
+552 VVRHRA
-558 KDIVVGK
+558 KEIVMGK
-565 KFKAEVTDKV
+565 KFKPEITEKQ

-582 PRFLDNRLPAPGRP
+582 PRFLDSQLPEPGRL
-596 GVVTGLAWTSVGG
+596 GIVTGLAWTSVGG
-609 EILLLEC
+609 EILPIEC

-621 KGQLIMTGKLGDVM
+621 KGQIIMTGKLGDVM

-683 ALTLCLLSAFTR
+683 ALTLCLLSAFTKI
-695 QPISPE
+695 PVPPD
-701 IAFTGEVSLTGACLP
+701 IAFTGEVSLTGACLA
-716 IGGLNEKALAALAAG
+716 IGGLNEKALAALQAG
-731 VKTLRLPEGNK
+731 VKTLRLPAQNQ
-742 KDVAELPEPAKKGL
+742 KDVNELPAPAKKGL
-756 KIYTHKHIDEIVK
+756 KIYTHKHIDEIIK
-769 VLFTGMKSSSKD
+769 VLFK
-781 DLDFLKA
+781 
-788 PVKSSAGKSEDDE
+788 E
-801 ENESEESE
+801 
-809 KPAKK
+809 AKK
-814 TSKVAAKK
+814 AK
-822 PKKPAKKK
+822 

>member
-1 MAFDFNKTFS
+1 MSFDFSKTYP

-21 PFTTRRILVG
+21 PMTTRRILIG
-31 REMSLHAL
+31 RDISLRAL
-39 EYAESHDNEII
+39 DQAESAGTEIV
-50 LVAQKD
+50 LVSQKN
-56 IEQESIDNPMLDLYT
+56 IEQEVLDNPMLDLYS
-71 VGVAAHVINVTPFP
+71 VGVAARIDSVTPFP
-85 NGCVKVVLEGESVV
+85 NGCVKAVLEGIQIV
-99 DLRSVALRDGLLQ
+99 DLRSISTSDGYMQ
-112 VTVSPKQPA
+112 VTVSERKNS
-121 IGTSDKCS
+121 IKLTDKS
-129 MFENVLR
+129 SRFAEVLAQ
-136 VFREYASH
+136 FKAYSLKH
-144 RNIAEGMVDALF
+144 NIADGMMDALF
-156 TMDSHVNA
+156 AMDSQVNT
-164 LYGMMPFLQISL
+164 LYGIIPFLQISL
-176 AEKQQLLETTNIDTL
+176 SERQNLLECNSIDEL
-191 AERLVSLMQMA
+191 ANHIVALMQVM
-202 QDNENVLVRV
+202 DENENVLVRV

-222 QQKEWFISEQIRQ
+222 QQKEWFITEQIRQ
-235 LQDELDGS
+235 LQDELDGDS
-243 DGASSEVDQLLKK
+243 AGASEPDQLLKK
-256 IRAKKFSEAIQE
+256 IKAKKFSPAIAE
-268 KLEEEIARMR
+268 KLEDEIERMR
-278 LMQPTSPEYAVS
+278 MMQPTSPEYAVS
-290 RNYIDWFLA
+290 RNYVDWFLNL
-299 MPYGVYTDT
+299 PYGVYTDT

-316 SELDAKHFGLD
+316 SELDSKHFGLD

-370 KAMQRNFV
+370 NAMQRNFV

-410 RRAKCMNPVVLL
+410 RRAKCMNPIILL

-464 RVLFIATANNEA
+464 RVLFIATANTEN

-487 MVRLPGYYPHE
+487 IVRLPGYYPHE

-509 RICERTGVKLH
+509 RICERTGVKLD
-520 EQVEFSDDMINAV
+520 EQVSFDEKMVTEV

-552 AVRHRA
+552 VVRHRA
-558 KDIVVGK
+558 KEIVMGK
-565 KFKAEVTDKV
+565 KFKPEITEKQ

-582 PRFLDNRLPAPGRP
+582 PRFLDSQLPEPGRP
-596 GVVTGLAWTSVGG
+596 GIVTGLAWTSVGG
-609 EILLLEC
+609 EILPIEC

-621 KGQLIMTGKLGDVM
+621 KGQIIMTGKLGDVM

-683 ALTLCLLSAFTR
+683 ALTLCLLSAFTKI
-695 QPISPE
+695 PVPPD
-701 IAFTGEVSLTGACLP
+701 IAFTGEVSLTGACLA
-716 IGGLNEKALAALAAG
+716 IGGLNEKALAALQAG
-731 VKTLRLPEGNK
+731 VKTLRLPAQNQ
-742 KDVAELPEPAKKGL
+742 KDVNELPAPAKKGL
-756 KIYTHKHIDEIVK
+756 KIFTHKHIDEIVK
-769 VLFTGMKSSSKD
+769 ILFVQK
-781 DLDFLKA
+781 KA
-788 PVKSSAGKSEDDE
+788 K
-801 ENESEESE
+801 
-809 KPAKK
+809 
-814 TSKVAAKK
+814 
-822 PKKPAKKK
+822 

>member
-1 MAFDFNKTFS
+1 MSFDFSKTYP

-21 PFTTRRILVG
+21 PMTTRRILIG
-31 REMSLHAL
+31 RDISLRAL
-39 EYAESHDNEII
+39 DQAESAGTEIV
-50 LVAQKD
+50 LVSQRN
-56 IEQESIDNPMLDLYT
+56 IEQEVLENPMLDLYS
-71 VGVAAHVINVTPFP
+71 VGVAARIDSVTPFP
-85 NGCVKVVLEGESVV
+85 NGCVKAVLEGVQIV
-99 DLRSVALRDGLLQ
+99 DLRSINTSDGYMQ
-112 VTVSPKQPA
+112 VTVSERKNS
-121 IGTSDKCS
+121 IKLTDKS
-129 MFENVLR
+129 SRFAEVLAQ
-136 VFREYASH
+136 FKAYSLKH
-144 RNIAEGMVDALF
+144 NIADGMMDALF
-156 TMDSHVNA
+156 AMDSQVNT
-164 LYGMMPFLQISL
+164 LYGIIPFLQISL
-176 AEKQQLLETTNIDTL
+176 SERQNLLECNSIDDL
-191 AERLVSLMQMA
+191 ANHIVALMQVM
-202 QDNENVLVRV
+202 DENENVLVRV

-222 QQKEWFISEQIRQ
+222 QQKEWFITEQIRQ
-235 LQDELDGS
+235 LQDELDGDS
-243 DGASSEVDQLLKK
+243 AGASEPDQLLKK
-256 IRAKKFSEAIQE
+256 IKAKKFSPAIAE
-268 KLEEEIARMR
+268 KLEDEIERMR
-278 LMQPTSPEYAVS
+278 MMQPTSPEYAVS
-290 RNYIDWFLA
+290 RNYVDWFLNL
-299 MPYGVYTDT
+299 PYGVYTDT

-316 SELDAKHFGLD
+316 SELDSKHFGLD

-370 KAMQRNFV
+370 NAMQRNFV

-410 RRAKCMNPVVLL
+410 RRAKCMNPIILL

-464 RVLFIATANNEA
+464 RVLFIATANSES

-487 MVRLPGYYPHE
+487 IVRLPGYYPHE

-509 RICERTGVKLH
+509 RICERTGVKLD
-520 EQVEFSDDMINAV
+520 EQVSFDEKMVTDV

-552 AVRHRA
+552 VVRHRA
-558 KDIVVGK
+558 KEIVMGK
-565 KFKAEVTDKV
+565 KFKPEITEKQ

-582 PRFLDNRLPAPGRP
+582 PRFLDSQLPEPGRP
-596 GVVTGLAWTSVGG
+596 GIVTGLAWTSVGG
-609 EILLLEC
+609 EILPIEC

-621 KGQLIMTGKLGDVM
+621 KGQIIMTGKLGDVM

-683 ALTLCLLSAFTR
+683 ALTLCLLSAFTKI
-695 QPISPE
+695 PVPPD
-701 IAFTGEVSLTGACLP
+701 IAFTGEVSLTGACLA
-716 IGGLNEKALAALAAG
+716 IGGLNEKALAALQAG
-731 VKTLRLPEGNK
+731 VKTLRLPAQNK
-742 KDVAELPEPAKKGL
+742 KDVDELPAPAKKGL
-756 KIYTHKHIDEIVK
+756 KIFTHKHIDEIVK
-769 VLFTGMKSSSKD
+769 ILFVQK
-781 DLDFLKA
+781 KA
-788 PVKSSAGKSEDDE
+788 K
-801 ENESEESE
+801 
-809 KPAKK
+809 
-814 TSKVAAKK
+814 
-822 PKKPAKKK
+822 

>member
-1 MAFDFNKTFS
+1 MSFDFSKTYP

-21 PFTTRRILVG
+21 PMTTRRILIG
-31 REMSLHAL
+31 RDISLRAL
-39 EYAESHDNEII
+39 DQAESAGTEIV
-50 LVAQKD
+50 LVSQKN
-56 IEQESIDNPMLDLYT
+56 IEQEVLENPMLDLYS
-71 VGVAAHVINVTPFP
+71 VGVAARIDSVTPFP
-85 NGCVKVVLEGESVV
+85 NGCVKAVLEGVQIV
-99 DLRSVALRDGLLQ
+99 DLRSINMTDGYMQ
-112 VTVSPKQPA
+112 VTVSERKNP
-121 IGTSDKCS
+121 IRLTDKCNR
-129 MFENVLR
+129 FAEVLAQ
-136 VFREYASH
+136 FKAYSLKH
-144 RNIAEGMVDALF
+144 NIADGMMDALF
-156 TMDSHVNA
+156 SMDSQVNT
-164 LYGMMPFLQISL
+164 LYGIIPFLQISL
-176 AEKQQLLETTNIDTL
+176 NERQNLLECDSIDEL
-191 AERLVSLMQMA
+191 ANHIVALMQVM
-202 QDNENVLVRV
+202 DENENVLVRV

-235 LQDELDGS
+235 LQDELDGDS
-243 DGASSEVDQLLKK
+243 AGASEPDQLLKK
-256 IRAKKFSEAIQE
+256 IKAKNFTPAILE
-268 KLEEEIARMR
+268 KLEDEIGRMK

-290 RNYIDWFLA
+290 RNYIDWFLNL
-299 MPYGVYTDT
+299 PYGVYTDT

-316 SELDAKHFGLD
+316 SELDSKHFGLD

-370 KAMQRNFV
+370 SAMQRNFV

-410 RRAKCMNPVVLL
+410 RRAKCMNPIILL

-464 RVLFIATANNEA
+464 RVLFIATANSESD
-476 EIPEALRDRLE
+476 IPEALRDRLE
-487 MVRLPGYYPHE
+487 IVRLPGYYPHE

-509 RICERTGVKLH
+509 RICERTGVKLD
-520 EQVEFSDDMINAV
+520 EQVSFDEKTVTAV

-552 AVRHRA
+552 VVRHRA
-558 KDIVVGK
+558 KEIVMGK
-565 KFKAEVTDKV
+565 KFKPEIGEKQ

-582 PRFLDNRLPAPGRP
+582 PRFLDSQLPEPGKP

-609 EILLLEC
+609 EILPIEC

-621 KGQLIMTGKLGDVM
+621 KGQIIMTGKLGDVM

-683 ALTLCLLSAFTR
+683 ALTLCLLSAFTKI
-695 QPISPE
+695 PVPPD
-701 IAFTGEVSLTGACLP
+701 IAFTGEVSLTGACLA
-716 IGGLNEKALAALAAG
+716 IGGLNEKALAALQAG
-731 VKTLRLPEGNK
+731 VKTLRLPAQNQ
-742 KDVAELPEPAKKGL
+742 KDVNELPAPAKKGL

-769 VLFTGMKSSSKD
+769 ILFKD
-781 DLDFLKA
+781 AK
-788 PVKSSAGKSEDDE
+788 
-801 ENESEESE
+801 
-809 KPAKK
+809 AKK
-814 TSKVAAKK
+814 
-822 PKKPAKKK
+822 

>member
-1 MAFDFNKTFS
+1 MAFDFTKTFP

-21 PFTTRRILVG
+21 PYTTRRILVG
-31 REMSLHAL
+31 REMSLRAL
-39 EYAESHDNEII
+39 EYAENHDNEII

-56 IEQESIDNPMLDLYT
+56 VSQEELQNPMLDLYS
-71 VGVAAHVINVTPFP
+71 VGVAARVSNVTPFP
-85 NGCVKVVLEGESVV
+85 NGCVKVVLEGVEVV
-99 DLRSVALRDGLLQ
+99 DLRSILVQDGFLHVTISPRKMQIPTNAKTKSFDEVLARFRD
-112 VTVSPKQPA
+112 
-121 IGTSDKCS
+121 
-129 MFENVLR
+129 
-136 VFREYASH
+136 YATK
-144 RNIAEGMVDALF
+144 RNIAEGMVDAFFGMENQL
-156 TMDSHVNA
+156 NA
-164 LYGMMPFLQISL
+164 FYGMIPFLQVSL
-176 AEKQQLLETTNIDTL
+176 AEKQSFLEVTTLEEMSLKLLTL
-191 AERLVSLMQMA
+191 MEVTE
-202 QDNENVLVRV
+202 DNDNVMVRV

-243 DGASSEVDQLLKK
+243 EGAANEPDMLLRK
-256 IRAKKFSEAIQE
+256 IKAKKFSPTIVE
-268 KLEEEIARMR
+268 KLEEEISRMR

-290 RNYIDWFLA
+290 RNYVDWFLSL
-299 MPYGVYTDT
+299 PYGEYTDT

-316 SELDAKHFGLD
+316 SELDSKHFGLD

-345 ERRSPILCLV
+345 ERRAPILCLV

-370 KAMQRNFV
+370 IAMQRNFV

-410 RRAKCMNPVVLL
+410 RRAKCMNPVILL

-433 GDPASAMLEVLDP
+433 GDPASALLEVLDP

-464 RVLFIATANNEA
+464 RVLFIATANSEA
-476 EIPEALRDRLE
+476 EIPDALRDRFE
-487 MVRLPGYYPHE
+487 VVRLPGYYPHE
-498 KLQIASKYLLP
+498 KLQIASKFLIP
-509 RICERTGVKLH
+509 RICERTGVKQK
-520 EQVEFSDDMINAV
+520 EQVEFGDDMIKKV
-533 MRGWTREAGVRE
+533 IREYTREAGVRE
-545 LERTLEN
+545 LERTLES

-558 KDIVVGK
+558 KEIVMGK
-565 KFKAEVTDKV
+565 KVKPQVTEKQ

-582 PRFLDNRLPAPGRP
+582 PRFLDSQLPEPGRP

-609 EILLLEC
+609 EILPIEC

-621 KGQLIMTGKLGDVM
+621 KGQIIMTGKLGDVM

-640 IAVSLVRERLHR
+640 IAVSLVRERLQR

-683 ALTLCLLSAFTR
+683 ALTLCLLSAFTKT
-695 QPISPE
+695 PIPPD
-701 IAFTGEVSLTGACLP
+701 IAFTGEVSLTGACLA
-716 IGGLNEKALAALAAG
+716 IGGLNEKALAALQAG
-731 VKTLRLPEGNK
+731 VKTLRLPAQNK
-742 KDVAELPEPAKKGL
+742 KDVDELPAPAKKGL
-756 KIYTHKHIDEIVK
+756 KIYTHKHIDEIIK
-769 VLFTGMKSSSKD
+769 VLFPKPSKR
-781 DLDFLKA
+781 KQNA
-788 PVKSSAGKSEDDE
+788 KT
-801 ENESEESE
+801 E
-809 KPAKK
+809 K
-814 TSKVAAKK
+814 
-822 PKKPAKKK
+822 

>member
-1 MAFDFNKTFS
+1 M
-11 LLPLRDAVVF
+11 
-21 PFTTRRILVG
+21 TTRRILIG
-31 REMSLHAL
+31 RDISLRAL
-39 EYAESHDNEII
+39 DQAESAGTEIV
-50 LVAQKD
+50 LVSQKN
-56 IEQESIDNPMLDLYT
+56 IEQEVLENPMLDLYS
-71 VGVAAHVINVTPFP
+71 VGVAARIDSVTPFP
-85 NGCVKVVLEGESVV
+85 NGCVKAVLEGVQIV
-99 DLRSVALRDGLLQ
+99 DLRSINMTDGYMQ
-112 VTVSPKQPA
+112 VTVSERKNP
-121 IGTSDKCS
+121 IRLTDKCNR
-129 MFENVLR
+129 FAEVLAQ
-136 VFREYASH
+136 FKAYSLKH
-144 RNIAEGMVDALF
+144 NIADGMMDALF
-156 TMDSHVNA
+156 SMDSQVNT
-164 LYGMMPFLQISL
+164 LYGIIPFLQISL
-176 AEKQQLLETTNIDTL
+176 NERQNLLECDSIDEL
-191 AERLVSLMQMA
+191 ANHIVALMQVM
-202 QDNENVLVRV
+202 DENENVLVRV

-235 LQDELDGS
+235 LQDELDGDS
-243 DGASSEVDQLLKK
+243 AGASEPDQLLKK
-256 IRAKKFSEAIQE
+256 IKAKNFTPAILE
-268 KLEEEIARMR
+268 KLEDEIGRMK

-290 RNYIDWFLA
+290 RNYIDWFLNL
-299 MPYGVYTDT
+299 PYGVYTDT

-316 SELDAKHFGLD
+316 SELDSKHFGLD

-370 KAMQRNFV
+370 SAMQRNFV

-410 RRAKCMNPVVLL
+410 RRAKCMNPIILL

-464 RVLFIATANNEA
+464 RVLFIATANSESD
-476 EIPEALRDRLE
+476 IPEALRDRLE
-487 MVRLPGYYPHE
+487 IVRLPGYYPHE

-509 RICERTGVKLH
+509 RICERTGVKLD
-520 EQVEFSDDMINAV
+520 EQVSFDEKTVTAV

-552 AVRHRA
+552 VVRHRA
-558 KDIVVGK
+558 KEIVMGK
-565 KFKAEVTDKV
+565 KFKPEIGEKQ

-582 PRFLDNRLPAPGRP
+582 PRFLDSQLPEPGKP

-609 EILLLEC
+609 EILPIEC

-621 KGQLIMTGKLGDVM
+621 KGQIIMTGKLGDVM

-683 ALTLCLLSAFTR
+683 ALTLCLLSAFTKI
-695 QPISPE
+695 PVPPD
-701 IAFTGEVSLTGACLP
+701 IAFTGEVSLTGACLA
-716 IGGLNEKALAALAAG
+716 IGGLNEKALAALQAG
-731 VKTLRLPEGNK
+731 VKTLRLPAQNQ
-742 KDVAELPEPAKKGL
+742 KDVNELPAPAKKGL

-769 VLFTGMKSSSKD
+769 ILFKD
-781 DLDFLKA
+781 AK
-788 PVKSSAGKSEDDE
+788 
-801 ENESEESE
+801 
-809 KPAKK
+809 AKK
-814 TSKVAAKK
+814 
-822 PKKPAKKK
+822 

>member
-1 MAFDFNKTFS
+1 LSFDFSKTYP

-21 PFTTRRILVG
+21 PMTTRRILIG
-31 REMSLHAL
+31 RDISLRAL
-39 EYAESHDNEII
+39 DQAESAGTEIV
-50 LVAQKD
+50 LVSQKN
-56 IEQESIDNPMLDLYT
+56 IEQEVLDNPMLDLYS
-71 VGVAAHVINVTPFP
+71 VGVAARIDSVTPFP
-85 NGCVKVVLEGESVV
+85 NGCVKAVLEGIQIV
-99 DLRSVALRDGLLQ
+99 DLRSISTSDGYMQ
-112 VTVSPKQPA
+112 VTVSERKNS
-121 IGTSDKCS
+121 IKLTDKS
-129 MFENVLR
+129 SRFAEVLAQ
-136 VFREYASH
+136 FKAYSLKH
-144 RNIAEGMVDALF
+144 NIADGMMDALF
-156 TMDSHVNA
+156 AMDSQVNT
-164 LYGMMPFLQISL
+164 LYGIIPFLQISL
-176 AEKQQLLETTNIDTL
+176 SERQNLLECNSIDEL
-191 AERLVSLMQMA
+191 ANHIVALMQVM
-202 QDNENVLVRV
+202 DENENVLVRV

-222 QQKEWFISEQIRQ
+222 QQKEWFITEQIRQ
-235 LQDELDGS
+235 LQDELDGDS
-243 DGASSEVDQLLKK
+243 AGASEPDQLLKK
-256 IRAKKFSEAIQE
+256 IKAKKFSPAIAE
-268 KLEEEIARMR
+268 KLEDEIERMR
-278 LMQPTSPEYAVS
+278 MMQPTSPEYAVS
-290 RNYIDWFLA
+290 RNYVDWFLNL
-299 MPYGVYTDT
+299 PYGVYTDT

-316 SELDAKHFGLD
+316 SELDSKHFGLD

-370 KAMQRNFV
+370 NAMQRNFV

-410 RRAKCMNPVVLL
+410 RRAKCMNPIILL

-464 RVLFIATANNEA
+464 RVLFIATANTEN

-487 MVRLPGYYPHE
+487 IVRLPGYYPHE

-509 RICERTGVKLH
+509 RICERTGVKLG
-520 EQVEFSDDMINAV
+520 EQVSFDEKMVTEV

-552 AVRHRA
+552 VVRHRA
-558 KDIVVGK
+558 KEIVMGK
-565 KFKAEVTDKV
+565 KFKPEITEKQ

-582 PRFLDNRLPAPGRP
+582 PRFLDSQLPEPGRP
-596 GVVTGLAWTSVGG
+596 GIVTGLAWTSVGG
-609 EILLLEC
+609 EILPIEC

-621 KGQLIMTGKLGDVM
+621 KGQIIMTGKLGDVM

-683 ALTLCLLSAFTR
+683 ALTLCLLSAFTKI
-695 QPISPE
+695 PVPPD
-701 IAFTGEVSLTGACLP
+701 IAFTGEVSLTGACLA
-716 IGGLNEKALAALAAG
+716 IGGLNEKALAALQAG
-731 VKTLRLPEGNK
+731 VKTLRLPAQNK
-742 KDVAELPEPAKKGL
+742 KDVDELPAPAKKGL
-756 KIYTHKHIDEIVK
+756 KIFTHKHIDEIVK
-769 VLFTGMKSSSKD
+769 ILFVQK
-781 DLDFLKA
+781 KA
-788 PVKSSAGKSEDDE
+788 K
-801 ENESEESE
+801 
-809 KPAKK
+809 
-814 TSKVAAKK
+814 
-822 PKKPAKKK
+822 

>member
-1 MAFDFNKTFS
+1 MSFDFSKTYP

-21 PFTTRRILVG
+21 PMTTRRILIG
-31 REMSLHAL
+31 RDISLRAL
-39 EYAESHDNEII
+39 DQAESAGTEIV
-50 LVAQKD
+50 LVSQKN
-56 IEQESIDNPMLDLYT
+56 IEQEVLDNPMLDLYS
-71 VGVAAHVINVTPFP
+71 VGVAARIDSVTPFP
-85 NGCVKVVLEGESVV
+85 NGCVKAVLEGIQIV
-99 DLRSVALRDGLLQ
+99 DLRSISTSDGYMQ
-112 VTVSPKQPA
+112 VTVSERKNS
-121 IGTSDKCS
+121 IKLTDKS
-129 MFENVLR
+129 SRFAEVLAQ
-136 VFREYASH
+136 FKAYSLKH
-144 RNIAEGMVDALF
+144 NIADGMMDALF
-156 TMDSHVNA
+156 AMDSQVNT
-164 LYGMMPFLQISL
+164 LYGIIPFLQISL
-176 AEKQQLLETTNIDTL
+176 SERQNLLECNSIDEL
-191 AERLVSLMQMA
+191 ANHIVALMQVM
-202 QDNENVLVRV
+202 DENENVLVRV

-222 QQKEWFISEQIRQ
+222 QQKEWFITEQIRQ
-235 LQDELDGS
+235 LQDELDGDS
-243 DGASSEVDQLLKK
+243 AGASEPDQLLKK
-256 IRAKKFSEAIQE
+256 IKAKKFSPAIAE
-268 KLEEEIARMR
+268 KLEDEIERMR
-278 LMQPTSPEYAVS
+278 MMQPTSPEYAVS
-290 RNYIDWFLA
+290 RNYVDWFLNL
-299 MPYGVYTDT
+299 PYGVYTDT

-316 SELDAKHFGLD
+316 SELDSKHFGLD

-370 KAMQRNFV
+370 NAMQRNFV

-403 GRFIHAL
+403 GRFLHAL
-410 RRAKCMNPVVLL
+410 RRAKCMNPVILL

-464 RVLFIATANNEA
+464 RVLFIATANTEN

-487 MVRLPGYYPHE
+487 IVRLPGYYPHE

-509 RICERTGVKLH
+509 RICERTGVKLG
-520 EQVEFSDDMINAV
+520 EQVSFDEKMVTEV

-552 AVRHRA
+552 VVRHRA
-558 KDIVVGK
+558 KEIVMGK
-565 KFKAEVTDKV
+565 KFKPEITEKQ

-582 PRFLDNRLPAPGRP
+582 PRFLDSQLPEPGRP
-596 GVVTGLAWTSVGG
+596 GIVTGLAWTSVGG
-609 EILLLEC
+609 EILPIEC

-621 KGQLIMTGKLGDVM
+621 KGQIIMTGKLGDVM

-683 ALTLCLLSAFTR
+683 ALTLCLLSAFTKI
-695 QPISPE
+695 PVPPD
-701 IAFTGEVSLTGACLP
+701 IAFTGEVSLTGACLA
-716 IGGLNEKALAALAAG
+716 IGGLNEKALAALQAG
-731 VKTLRLPEGNK
+731 VKTLRLPAQNK
-742 KDVAELPEPAKKGL
+742 KDVDELPAPAKKGL
-756 KIYTHKHIDEIVK
+756 KIFTHKHIDEIVK
-769 VLFTGMKSSSKD
+769 ILFVQK
-781 DLDFLKA
+781 KA
-788 PVKSSAGKSEDDE
+788 K
-801 ENESEESE
+801 
-809 KPAKK
+809 
-814 TSKVAAKK
+814 
-822 PKKPAKKK
+822 